1 MQRSLARRPRRQTAK
16 AEDITMWTQI
26 VNLLRKLDE
35 TATNGVYLHGRCWID
50 DHAADTPRP
59 HAATQHEPATTS
71 IARTA

>member
-1 MQRSLARRPRRQTAK
+1 
-16 AEDITMWTQI
+16 MWTQI